1 MEIWYNVFEATFW
14 LSIASMTFAGCAMCV
29 RYGFRSKCDRVKL
42 CCGLLE
48 IHREVEL
55 EGGNGVVDEKDD
67 DEEEKKK

>member
-55 EGGNGVVDEKDD
+55 EGGADEKDD

>member
-1 MEIWYNVFEATFW
+1 MWYNVFEATVW

-55 EGGNGVVDEKDD
+55 EGGAVAEGKDDD